1 VTTSGGFVDEYGNK
15 HESGHYYHIPY
26 WEVGNEIDF
35 EHYTSVEE
43 YTRRYDA
50 IVNAIRKINPQM
62 QFVGLALEGHREWQY
77 YTYFLNHSNH
87 VSGTPIDW
95 ISYHFYALTESRD
108 NVTLYETFFPQADNF
123 IDEVKIIQSIRNLL
137 SPLTKTTIDEVG
149 CILPNDNVQ
158 NPSPIPN
165 IYWNACAANFA
176 YLFSKLRFL
185 EIPVVGQ
192 SQLVGFPTQ
201 YPSVSMINWNTGNGN
216 ARYWVLKLLIEYF
229 HDGDKLLLT
238 NTTRED
244 VLHAQAHISCLNSR
258 KVLLLVNKTKES
270 LKVTVNNAKGATM
283 HYVDEFTGDNPP
295 ATTILQSDVVALN
308 PFAVAILLVRQ

>member
-1 VTTSGGFVDEYGNK
+1 
-15 HESGHYYHIPY
+15 
-26 WEVGNEIDF
+26 VGNEIDF

-137 SPLTKTTIDEVG
+137 SPLTKTTIDEGFKHRRCFSCRLFLVVFCPTTMFRIRRLFQTFIG
-149 CILPNDNVQ
+149 TRVQ
-158 NPSPIPN
+158 RISPIFSLN
-165 IYWNACAANFA
+165 CV
-176 YLFSKLRFL
+176 FSKF
-185 EIPVVGQ
+185 Q
-192 SQLVGFPTQ
+192 SLAKV
-201 YPSVSMINWNTGNGN
+201 
-216 ARYWVLKLLIEYF
+216 
-229 HDGDKLLLT
+229 
-238 NTTRED
+238 
-244 VLHAQAHISCLNSR
+244 NS
-258 KVLLLVNKTKES
+258 LDSPHN
-270 LKVTVNNAKGATM
+270 
-283 HYVDEFTGDNPP
+283 
-295 ATTILQSDVVALN
+295 ILQ
-308 PFAVAILLVRQ
+308 FQ